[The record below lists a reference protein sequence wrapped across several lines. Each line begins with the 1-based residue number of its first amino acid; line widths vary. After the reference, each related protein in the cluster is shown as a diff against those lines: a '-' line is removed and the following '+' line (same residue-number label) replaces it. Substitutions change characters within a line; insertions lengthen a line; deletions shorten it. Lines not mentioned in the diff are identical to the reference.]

1 MEFATSDVETLLT
14 VPSLANNAA
23 MDFAISSVAPTIPNA
38 YKDSSA
44 IPTLTFAFWDA
55 VVMMTALSFLE
66 PTVSTE
72 SAK

>member
-1 MEFATSDVETLLT
+1 MEFVTLDVEPLLT
-14 VPSLANNAA
+14 VPSLVNNAA
-23 MDFAISSVAPTIPNA
+23 MDFAISSVAPTILNV

-44 IPTLTFAFWDA
+44 IPTLTSVSWDA

-72 SAK
+72 SAN